1 MSHSFYARGG
11 RPVKAAA
18 DATSPR
24 QQHVV
29 VREPLVELATQ
40 VAGPEDHLLQA
51 LLPERRHVDRP
62 DPAPAFLETLAAPEP
77 AELLTAHGLPAL
89 WFLRHECQA

>member
-1 MSHSFYARGG
+1 
-11 RPVKAAA
+11 
-18 DATSPR
+18 
-24 QQHVV
+24 
-29 VREPLVELATQ
+29 
-40 VAGPEDHLLQA
+40 
-51 LLPERRHVDRP
+51 VDRP